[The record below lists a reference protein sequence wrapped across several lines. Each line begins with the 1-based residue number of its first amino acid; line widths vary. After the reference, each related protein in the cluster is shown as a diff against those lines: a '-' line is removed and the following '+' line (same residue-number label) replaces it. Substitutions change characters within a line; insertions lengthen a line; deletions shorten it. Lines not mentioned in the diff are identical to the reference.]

1 MVADTAV
8 GMIWVRLWRGPDQ
21 GYGYVRDDITELVL
35 AVIPD
40 CRGQGIGTQLLQK
53 LLETAPHHFPAVS
66 LNVRVDNPARRL
78 YERLGFVP
86 VPDSERV
93 NRVGASPLSLFCHF
107 RQRK

>member
-1 MVADTAV
+1 MVANTAV
-8 GMIWVRLWRGPDQ
+8 WAIWVRLWRGPDQ
-21 GYGYVRDDITELVL
+21 GYGIIPELVL

-40 CRGQGIGTQLLQK
+40 YRGQGIGNQLLQQ

-66 LNVRVDNPARRL
+66 LNVRADNPARRL

-86 VPDSERV
+86 VPDSEGV